1 MFVQVEPAVSKNDLK
16 KTFYKLVWP
25 VRLVTLSLPSKSRSR
40 AAVARRAHN
49 PKVGSSILPFAT
61 GRSPAL
67 RDFFVMCTVYVLYS
81 VSYSKIYIGYTSNL
95 QARLLSHN
103 ELGKKGWTI
112 RYRPWEI
119 IYTEEHRTK
128 QEALSKEKN

>member
-49 PKVGSSILPFAT
+49 PKVGGSIPPFAT
-61 GRSPAL
+61 EKAPVVPGFFYFGRLLTPSMHAHLYRPAL
-67 RDFFVMCTVYVLYS
+67 
-81 VSYSKIYIGYTSNL
+81 
-95 QARLLSHN
+95 
-103 ELGKKGWTI
+103 
-112 RYRPWEI
+112 
-119 IYTEEHRTK
+119 
-128 QEALSKEKN
+128 